1 MQMKVFSL
9 SVLDIMEP
17 IMQSITFK
25 IEVVTIRTKTDKK
38 NHSLFI
44 FFSFSLLTILLQVGC
59 SRAVKVI
66 ANGKSIFY
74 YCLPEIHCFHSVE
87 SHALLECQEFTP
99 SKPSK
104 ILESN
109 YSFFCFSFSN
119 GHFCFLHHCTGL
131 CWAQEP
137 FADLVWNFGKKKE
150 NNKSWIS
157 IKLYFLLFIFFC
169 YWCRKEPLQIH

>member
-9 SVLDIMEP
+9 SVPDIMEP

-38 NHSLFI
+38 TLPFY

-66 ANGKSIFY
+66 ANGQSIFD
-74 YCLPEIHCFHSVE
+74 CSLPEIHCSSFHSVE
-87 SHALLECQEFTP
+87 SHALLEGQEFTL

-104 ILESN
+104 ISESN

-137 FADLVWNFGKKKE
+137 FADLVWNFGKKK
-150 NNKSWIS
+150 
-157 IKLYFLLFIFFC
+157 
-169 YWCRKEPLQIH
+169 RK